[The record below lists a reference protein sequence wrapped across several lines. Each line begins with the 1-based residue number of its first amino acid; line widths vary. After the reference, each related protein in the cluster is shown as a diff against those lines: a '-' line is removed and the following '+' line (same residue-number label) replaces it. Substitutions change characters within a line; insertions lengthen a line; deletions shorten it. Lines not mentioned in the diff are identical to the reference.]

1 MAFGLVAAIP
11 FDSWRFS
18 LRVANPGHEGCST
31 SQVMKFENRKD
42 AGIILS
48 KRISRQHWLR
58 PVILALPRGGVPV
71 AAPIAK
77 KFEVPLNVLLVR
89 KIGAPFQPEFALGAL
104 VEDGTLHVNDPKTLH
119 NTLPEAD
126 FERIRERERLR
137 ILEQKQKFRGGKDLP
152 DLSGLE
158 VILVDDGI
166 ATGATVFAAIEALK
180 RQKVAKIAVAVPVC
194 AASTAQEIRT
204 LGVELISVIEPERLM
219 SVGMWYRDFSQVE
232 DEEVLGLLGAGPI
245 QSGSSGNPGRR
256 GTKLASQ
263 IAERLMPLATDEDL
277 APLIAHLR
285 SCPVVM
291 LGESTHGTS
300 EFYTLR
306 NRISRY
312 LIRNEGFSF
321 VAVEGDW
328 PASQK
333 LNRLMREPPSPQ
345 SRVRS
350 PVEVMKGF
358 KRWPT
363 WLWANH
369 EVAEFLESIRG
380 LHASFYGLDV
390 YSLFESL
397 DHVIAYTMRVN
408 PFLGNML
415 KQRYSCFEPFQR
427 DEYAYARSLQRFP
440 EGCASE
446 VLANLDELL
455 KSRLEPEEK
464 IDERFSA
471 EQNARIVVNAESYY
485 RALLSSD
492 ERSWNVRD
500 AHMLETLD
508 LLLDLSARMKREPK
522 GIVWAHNTH
531 IGDYRAT
538 PMAKEGY
545 VNLGGLA
552 RQTFGPEKV
561 GLVGFGTWSGSVVA
575 SNAWGGREQVLPI
588 PPAHEGTWEAHF
600 HEALEMRRMK
610 QGFVLFE
617 EGDREG
623 PFSEVLGH
631 RAVGVVYHPR
641 AEGRRNE
648 VPTSLSNRYDAF
660 VFIDETRALRSLHA
674 IHEAGK
680 FPETWPGGV

>member
-1 MAFGLVAAIP
+1 
-11 FDSWRFS
+11 
-18 LRVANPGHEGCST
+18 
-31 SQVMKFENRKD
+31 MKFENRKD

-77 KFEVPLNVLLVR
+77 KFGVPLHVLLVR

-104 VEDGTLHVNDPKTLH
+104 VEDGTLHVNDPETLKSAV
-119 NTLPEAD
+119 PEAE
-126 FERIRERERLR
+126 FQHIRERERAR

-152 DLSGLE
+152 DLAGLE
-158 VILVDDGI
+158 VIVVDDGI
-166 ATGATVFAAIEALK
+166 ATGATVFAAIESLK
-180 RQKVAKIAVAVPVC
+180 HQKVSKIAIAVPVC
-194 AASTAQEIRT
+194 AASTAREIRA
-204 LGVELISVIEPERLM
+204 LGVELISVIEADRLM

-232 DEEVLGLLGAGPI
+232 DEEVLELLGAAPTA
-245 QSGSSGNPGRR
+245 SGSAAASPSRGNPGRR
-256 GTKLASQ
+256 GTRLASQ
-263 IAERLMPLATDEDL
+263 IAERLMPLATDEDI
-277 APLIAHLR
+277 APLIAHLKNR
-285 SCPVVM
+285 PIVM

-306 NRISRY
+306 SRLSRY
-312 LIRNEGFSF
+312 LIRNEQFSF
-321 VAVEGDW
+321 VAIEGDW
-328 PASQK
+328 PDSQK
-333 LNRLMREPPSPQ
+333 LNRLLKGPSSPQ
-345 SRVRS
+345 TKTRAQSDS
-350 PVEVMKGF
+350 PIDVMKGF

-363 WLWANH
+363 WMWANR

-380 LHASFYGLDV
+380 LRASFYGLDV

-415 KQRYSCFEPFQR
+415 KQRYSCFEPFER

-446 VLANLDELL
+446 VIANLDALL
-455 KSRLEPEEK
+455 KARLEPEEQTE
-464 IDERFSA
+464 ERFSA
-471 EQNARIVVNAESYY
+471 EQNARIVVNAENYY

-508 LLLDLSARMKREPK
+508 LLLDLSTRLKREAK

-588 PPAHEGTWEAHF
+588 PPAREGTWESQF
-600 HEALEMRRMK
+600 HEALEMRRMR

-617 EGDREG
+617 DSDREG

-631 RAVGVVYHPR
+631 RAIGVVYHPR
-641 AEGRRNE
+641 AEGRGNE

-674 IHEAGK
+674 IHETGK